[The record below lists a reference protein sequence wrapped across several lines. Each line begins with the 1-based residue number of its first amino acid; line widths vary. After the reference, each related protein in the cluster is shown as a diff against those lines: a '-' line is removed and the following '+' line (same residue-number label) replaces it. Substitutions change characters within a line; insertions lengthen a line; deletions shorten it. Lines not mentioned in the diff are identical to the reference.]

1 MSEQFKET
9 EIPTNEEIDLKKIIF
24 ILFDAKYFITSFTIF
39 AAIFSVFYALS
50 LPNMY
55 TSKALLAQSTQ
66 DESLS
71 SNLGPVSSIANITGL
86 DMYALNLKS
95 VEGVERIKSL
105 EFFSTQFLPEISLEN
120 LMAYKQWVPDQNISI
135 YDDEIFNQE
144 SGEWTRKVSYPKKQ
158 VPSDQEAY
166 KKYKNAINVIKDNK
180 TGFIHIHATHQ
191 SPIIA
196 KKWAD
201 IVIRK
206 INESMREEN
215 KKISQNAIDF
225 LNSSY
230 QTTNIQSLREAISI
244 LLESQM
250 KNLMLASTHEDYVFK
265 IIDSPVV
272 PEQKSGPSRAFI
284 CITAVLF
291 GFIFSMILA
300 ITYYF
305 IKLYKHRF
313 TW

>member
-9 EIPTNEEIDLKKIIF
+9 ETPTTEEIDLKKIIF

-39 AAIFSVFYALS
+39 AAIFSVFFALS
-50 LPNMY
+50 LPNIY

-71 SNLGPVSSIANITGL
+71 SNLGPVSSIANLTGL

-144 SGEWTRKVSYPKKQ
+144 SGEWIRKVSYPKKQ

-180 TGFIHIHATHQ
+180 TGFIHIHVTHQ

-201 IVIRK
+201 IVIRN

-272 PEQKSGPSRAFI
+272 PEQKSGPSRALI
-284 CITAVLF
+284 CIAAVLF
-291 GFIFSMILA
+291 GFISSMILA
-300 ITYYF
+300 ITFYF
-305 IKLYKHRF
+305 IKLYKHKF